1 MKEILVIFG
10 SLMILMIPLIFVIL
24 RPPKDIK

>member
-1 MKEILVIFG
+1 MREILVIFG
-10 SLMILMIPLIFVIL
+10 SLVILMIPLIFVIL